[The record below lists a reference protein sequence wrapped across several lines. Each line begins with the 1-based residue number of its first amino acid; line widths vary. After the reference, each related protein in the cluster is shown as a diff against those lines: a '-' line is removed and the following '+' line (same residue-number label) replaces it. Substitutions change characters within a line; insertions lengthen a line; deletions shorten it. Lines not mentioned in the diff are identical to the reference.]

1 MMQRAIVS
9 WFCVMATLAPAAP
22 SDAQSSGSGSIRG
35 SVSDAQQG
43 RLAGVTLTVRTAE
56 GRTVRSTTTD
66 GEGNYRIVELPP
78 AAYQLTVELAG
89 FATLT
94 ASDVVIRA
102 GLNLDL
108 PLTMTVAAQDQ
119 RVEVSGQIP
128 MLEASTA
135 IRTLNVSGAFQRAL
149 PITARQNWSDFMTLT
164 PGMVTSGIDVGGF
177 QSFFLHGST
186 NLSHVIQLDGADLS
200 TGNRANPAFL
210 VRMSNDS
217 TDDVQIKTAALDA
230 SSPLGVGV
238 MANVVGQSGSNTP
251 HGAASWTYRP
261 REWTDNN
268 NPGGT
273 TSLLYGS
280 NVDLSLGGPLKRD
293 RLWAFGTSRI
303 MHQKEGITRNASDIA
318 VLRAISPTFEPF
330 DNTIG
335 GHAYYVKVTG
345 QASPSHLVSVITQN
359 ELYDESQDVGSYVT
373 PLRGVSWGGPFT
385 TARLQ
390 SMWGSSLT
398 TNLTVTYNAKE
409 RDDFTLYKDRP
420 GVEVHARANLSSGRL
435 VGTGRIAALDSVPF
449 ESLDDEYSR
458 TTIDAGAAYYRSG
471 LAGSHEVRAGL
482 LVIPRN
488 RMRTSSILHGNG
500 MPTVNVVLNDPANP
514 AGGYRPFYRLIYDAV
529 EAETQ
534 FLDTRNVALY
544 LQDAWRPTARLTINA
559 GVRIDHVLRNDRLF
573 DVEVQNSTDVA
584 PRVGVNYALTAD
596 ARNVLRASWGRIH
609 DSLTTTSI
617 GAGSV
622 INGYREEYDLDLDGT
637 FETVFT
643 TPGRTAI
650 ASDRSIS
657 DDYHQPYIHEWTVG
671 YQRQLPGRV
680 TVEANV
686 MRRAYKDYPVNVDT
700 NGIYEGNRFIGYRN
714 PDFNQITLVTPNR
727 YYWPVYT
734 GFDAQ
739 VTKQT
744 TRWRLLASYV
754 RQWRRMAGTWA
765 LNDPASFIQPDAFA
779 NDKGIGATNQNISNS
794 LSGTAY
800 AGYQGWR
807 DHVVRAGVSAHGP
820 WQTEL
825 ATVYTFQSGMWSGP
839 VVRRLPAADPAF
851 GPSTVVLRNGRTVS
865 NPLATVVRFA
875 NATAGDGQFTSDGVH
890 AWNIRVGRRFSYGR
904 WRFDPSLDLLNVVNA
919 GSFQQFMGGA
929 NDQSSPN
936 HQRQTNIQA
945 PRSAM
950 VSLRVSF

>member
-1 MMQRAIVS
+1 MTRPLWIWWLCCAGLLVL
-9 WFCVMATLAPAAP
+9 AAPAG
-22 SDAQSSGSGSIRG
+22 AQTSGAGTIRG
-35 SVSDAQQG
+35 SVSDEQQG
-43 RLAGVTLTVRTAE
+43 RLAGVTLTVTTAD
-56 GRTVRSTTTD
+56 GRVVRSTTTD
-66 GEGNYRIVELPP
+66 SEGSYRIVELPP
-78 AAYQLTVELAG
+78 ATYAVTAEHAG

-94 ASDVVIRA
+94 APEVVVRA
-102 GLNLDL
+102 GLNLEL

-119 RVEVSGQIP
+119 RVEVSSDIP
-128 MLEASTA
+128 MLETSTS
-135 IRTLNVSGAFQRAL
+135 IRTLNVSGEFQRSL
-149 PITARQNWSDFMTLT
+149 PITARQNWSGFMTLT

-186 NLSHVIQLDGADLS
+186 NVSHVIQLDGADLA
-200 TGNRANPAFL
+200 TGERANPAFL
-210 VRMSNDS
+210 VRMSSDS

-238 MANVVGQSGSNTP
+238 MANVVGQSGTNTP

-261 REWTDNN
+261 RQWTDNN

-293 RLWAFGTSRI
+293 RLWLFGTSRI
-303 MHQKEGITRNASDIA
+303 MHQNEGITRTASEIA
-318 VLRAISPTFEPF
+318 VLRALSPTFEPF
-330 DNTIG
+330 DNSIR
-335 GHAYYVKVTG
+335 GHAYYVKFTG
-345 QASPSHLVSVITQN
+345 QASPNHQVSVITQN

-373 PLRGVSWGGPFT
+373 PLRGVSWGGPLT

-390 SMWGSSLT
+390 SIWSSSLT
-398 TNLTVTYNAKE
+398 TNITVTYNAKE
-409 RDDFTLYKDRP
+409 RDDYTLYKDRP
-420 GVEVHARANLSSGRL
+420 GVEVHARADLSGGRL

-449 ESLDDEYSR
+449 SSLDDEYDR
-458 TTIDAGAAYYRSG
+458 TTIEAGATYYRSG
-471 LAGSHEVRAGL
+471 LAGSHELKSGL

-488 RMRTSSILHGNG
+488 RMRTLSIAHGGG

-514 AGGYRPFYRLIYDAV
+514 AGGYRPFYRQIYDKV

-534 FLDTRNVALY
+534 FLDTRNVAVY
-544 LQDAWRPTARLTINA
+544 LQDAWRPTARLTVNA
-559 GVRIDHVLRNDRLF
+559 GVRIDHVVRHDRQF

-596 ARNVLRASWGRIH
+596 ARNVLRASWGKIH
-609 DSLTTTSI
+609 DNLTTTII

-622 INGYREEYDLDLDGT
+622 TNGYREEYDLDFDGT

-643 TPGRTAI
+643 TPSRTAI
-650 ASDRSIS
+650 SSDRIIS
-657 DDYHQPYIHEWTVG
+657 DDYHQPYILEWTAG

-686 MRRAYKDYPVNVDT
+686 LQREYNDYPVSVDI
-700 NGIYEGNRFIGYRN
+700 NGIYEGNQFVGYRN

-739 VTKQT
+739 VTKRSS
-744 TRWRLLASYV
+744 RWQLLASYV
-754 RQWRRMAGTWA
+754 RQWRHMAGSWA
-765 LNDPASFIQPDAFA
+765 LNDPASFIQPNAFS
-779 NDKGIGATNQNISNS
+779 NDKGIGATNQSISNS
-794 LSGTAY
+794 LTGTAY

-807 DHVVRAGVSAHGP
+807 DHVVRAGMSARGP
-820 WQTEL
+820 WQTQL
-825 ATVYTFQSGMWSGP
+825 ATVYTYQSGMWSGP
-839 VVRRLPAADPAF
+839 IVRRLPAGDPAF
-851 GPSTVVLRNGRTVS
+851 GPPTVVLSNGRIVS

-890 AWNIRVGRRFSYGR
+890 TWNVRVGRQFALGR
-904 WRFDPSLDLLNVVNA
+904 WRFDPALDFLNLVNA
-919 GSFQQFMGGA
+919 GSFQQFIGGA
-929 NDQSSPN
+929 NEQSSPN
-936 HQRQTNIQA
+936 YQRQANIQV

-950 VSLRVSF
+950 FSLRLSF